1 MKFSEQWLR
10 QYVNPDW
17 STQELADALTMAGLE
32 VESLESL
39 APAFS
44 QVVVARIERVEAHP
58 NADRLRVC
66 HVDVGQADLAQ
77 IVCGAPNAAAG
88 ITVACALP
96 GAQLPGGLQIKPVT
110 MRGVQSA
117 GMLCSAKELG
127 LSQDHQGLMLLDEGL
142 PLGKDLREALRLDDQ
157 QFLLK
162 LTPNRTDCLGVRGIA
177 REVAALSGASLASK
191 PVIEVQAEIADR
203 LPVRIEAPDLCGR
216 FCGRVIRGV
225 NPQAQTPQWMKDRL
239 ERAGQRSIS
248 ALVDISNYV
257 MLELSRPTHVFDLD
271 RIKGGLSVRWARRGE
286 RLKLLNGQT
295 IELDEQVGVI
305 ADDQAIESLAGIMG
319 GDATAVSDDT
329 SNIYVEAAFWWPQ
342 AIAGRAR
349 RYNFSTDAGHRF
361 ERGVDAHTTAS
372 ELDYVCSLI
381 LEICGGQA
389 GPLDDQVIALP
400 ERKPVQMRLERA
412 RKVSGIDLSPEDI
425 SRAFTRLGIGFR
437 WLEGAEGTEHAQG
450 ATGTENAQVAKGTE
464 NAKVAGGAVIEVEP
478 PSYRFDLRIE
488 EDLIEEVV
496 RLWGFDRLPQR
507 PPKASALMRE
517 APEASRSLLQVK
529 TLIAARGYQE
539 VINYSFVSSAL
550 DESVSGEK
558 GIALLNPI
566 ASHLDVMRTSLVTGL
581 IDSLRFNLNRKAE
594 RVRIF
599 ECGRVFQKQADAE
612 ADLLEVA
619 GIRQP
624 IKLALLAYGARYAEH
639 WSDSKRLVDFFDL
652 KGDLESVIGTDRF
665 RCRKWADSEELP
677 PCLHPTQ
684 SAVIEVAGK
693 QAGWIGVLHPQLQQS
708 LELSSAPVLAELAIW
723 ALTDKLMP
731 SPAAPSKFPPVVRDL
746 AFVVNQALAS
756 EELTAALKRLGGT
769 RLVNLTL
776 FDEYRGKGLKDN
788 EKSLAFRLRF
798 QDTERT
804 LEESEVQGLLQQ
816 MIEGMQS
823 ACDARLRS

>member
-1 MKFSEQWLR
+1 
-10 QYVNPDW
+10 
-17 STQELADALTMAGLE
+17 
-32 VESLESL
+32 
-39 APAFS
+39 
-44 QVVVARIERVEAHP
+44 
-58 NADRLRVC
+58 
-66 HVDVGQADLAQ
+66 
-77 IVCGAPNAAAG
+77 
-88 ITVACALP
+88 
-96 GAQLPGGLQIKPVT
+96 
-110 MRGVQSA
+110 
-117 GMLCSAKELG
+117 
-127 LSQDHQGLMLLDEGL
+127 
-142 PLGKDLREALRLDDQ
+142 
-157 QFLLK
+157 
-162 LTPNRTDCLGVRGIA
+162 
-177 REVAALSGASLASK
+177 
-191 PVIEVQAEIADR
+191 
-203 LPVRIEAPDLCGR
+203 
-216 FCGRVIRGV
+216 
-225 NPQAQTPQWMKDRL
+225 
-239 ERAGQRSIS
+239 
-248 ALVDISNYV
+248 
-257 MLELSRPTHVFDLD
+257 
-271 RIKGGLSVRWARRGE
+271 
-286 RLKLLNGQT
+286 
-295 IELDEQVGVI
+295 
-305 ADDQAIESLAGIMG
+305 
-319 GDATAVSDDT
+319 
-329 SNIYVEAAFWWPQ
+329 
-342 AIAGRAR
+342 
-349 RYNFSTDAGHRF
+349 
-361 ERGVDAHTTAS
+361 
-372 ELDYVCSLI
+372 
-381 LEICGGQA
+381 
-389 GPLDDQVIALP
+389 
-400 ERKPVQMRLERA
+400 MRLERA

-437 WLEGAEGTEHAQG
+437 WLEGAEGTEHGQG

-665 RCRKWADSEELP
+665 RCRKWADSDELP

>member
-88 ITVACALP
+88 IMVACALP
-96 GAQLPGGLQIKPVT
+96 GAELPGGLQIKPVT

-127 LSQDHQGLMLLDEGL
+127 LSQDHQGLMLLEEGL
-142 PLGKDLREALRLDDQ
+142 PLGQNLREALRLDDQ

-162 LTPNRTDCLGVRGIA
+162 LTPNRPDCLGVRGIA
-177 REVAALSGASLASK
+177 REVAALSGASLAPR

-225 NPQAQTPQWMKDRL
+225 NPKAQTPKWMKDRL

-271 RIKGGLSVRWARRGE
+271 RIKGGLNVRWARRGE

-372 ELDYVCSLI
+372 ELDYLCSLI

-412 RKVSGIDLSPEDI
+412 RKVSGIDLSPEEI
-425 SRAFTRLGIGFR
+425 STAFTRLGIVFR
-437 WLEGAEGTEHAQG
+437 WLGCAEGIERAQD
-450 ATGTENAQVAKGTE
+450 AL
-464 NAKVAGGAVIEVEP
+464 IEVEP
-478 PSYRFDLRIE
+478 PSYRFDLHIE

-507 PPKASALMRE
+507 PPKASTLMRE

-566 ASHLDVMRTSLVTGL
+566 ASQLDVMRTSLVTGL

-599 ECGRVFQKQADAE
+599 ECGRVFHKQADAK

-665 RCRKWADSEELP
+665 QCRKWVDSEKLP

-693 QAGWIGVLHPQLQQS
+693 HAGWIGVLHPQLQQS

-746 AFVVNQALAS
+746 AFVVNQDLAS
-756 EELTAALKRLGGT
+756 EELAAGLKRLGGT